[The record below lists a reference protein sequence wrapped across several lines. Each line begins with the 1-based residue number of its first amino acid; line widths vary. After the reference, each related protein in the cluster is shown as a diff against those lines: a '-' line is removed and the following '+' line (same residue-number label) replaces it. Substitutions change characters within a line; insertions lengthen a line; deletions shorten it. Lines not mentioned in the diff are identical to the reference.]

1 MNKQLRK
8 LGIILLLCS
17 PLIALQ
23 AQEKKMIGQETPAQ
37 KEKRMAWWTHDRF
50 GMFIHWGLYA
60 LPARHEWVKHNE
72 RLTNEQYQT
81 YFDLFNPNQFDPK
94 SWAKQAKAAGMKY
107 AVLTTKHH
115 EGFCLFDSRYTD
127 YKATNT
133 KAHRD
138 LVREFVN
145 AFRAEGIKVGFYYS
159 LIDWHHP
166 DFTIDGMH
174 PQRVENGADS
184 TYARLNKG
192 RDMNKYRQYLRNQI
206 SELLTQYG
214 KIDILWLDFSYPGK
228 NGKGKDDWD
237 AVNLLKMIRKL
248 QPGIIVDN
256 RLNLEEYEDGAD
268 FLTPEQVKVEELA
281 QYRGKTWETCQTFSG
296 SWGYYRDEN
305 SWKSTHQL
313 LELLIGS
320 VSKGG
325 NLILNVGPTARG
337 LFDYRAQSA
346 LGNIGDWMK
355 GNSESIYGCTYAPES
370 FEVPKN
376 TMLTYNPTTQRL
388 YVHLLEYN
396 NRLQLPQYKGKIK
409 YAQLLHDNSEV
420 KFTTDGN
427 NIILNLPEKQPDME
441 IPVVELVLN

>member
-1 MNKQLRK
+1 MLKKQL
-8 LGIILLLCS
+8 LIAALLFS
-17 PLIALQ
+17 PLISVQ
-23 AQEKKMIGQETPAQ
+23 AQELKRIGTETAAQ
-37 KEKRMAWWTHDRF
+37 KEQRMAWWTHDRF

-60 LPARHEWVKHNE
+60 MPARHEWVKHNE
-72 RLTNEQYQT
+72 QLTNAQYQN

-133 KAHRD
+133 PAKRD
-138 LVREFVN
+138 LVKEFVD

-166 DFTIDGMH
+166 DFTIDVVH
-174 PQRVENGADS
+174 PQRPSNGADS
-184 TYARLNKG
+184 TFARLNQGK
-192 RDMNKYRQYLRNQI
+192 DMNKYRQYMRNQI
-206 SELLTQYG
+206 TELLTRYG

-228 NGKGKDDWD
+228 NGKDKNDWD
-237 AVNLLKMIRKL
+237 AVGLLKMIRKL
-248 QPGIIVDN
+248 QPSIIVDN
-256 RLNLEEYEDGAD
+256 RLNLDEYEDGAD

-281 QYRGKTWETCQTFSG
+281 KFRGKTWETCQTFSG

-305 SWKSTHQL
+305 TWKSTHEL
-313 LELLIGS
+313 LQLLIGS

-337 LFDYRAQSA
+337 VFDYRAQSA

-355 GNSESIYGCTYAPES
+355 GNSESIYGCTYAPET
-370 FEVPKN
+370 FQVPQN
-376 TMLTYNPTTQRL
+376 TMLTYNPTTKRL
-388 YVHLLEYN
+388 YVHLLDYN
-396 NRLQLPQYKGKIK
+396 ARVVLPGYKGKVK
-409 YAQLLHDNSEV
+409 YAQFLHDNSEV
-420 KFTTDGN
+420 KFAADGDN
-427 NIILNLPEKQPDME
+427 SVVLSLPEKKPAME
-441 IPVVELVLN
+441 IPVVELVLQ